1 MSVIRVLSCF
11 LKPQR
16 LGKFKSINST
26 VPNLKLHNESSNPIP
41 NRLNE
46 YMKLKQPQERCTAV
60 YTWIDGSGVNMRDKT
75 KVLDFVPEVICQLPV
90 WSYDGSS
97 TDQATGDNSDVYLVP
112 VAMYPDP
119 FRGGENKIVL
129 CETYDSDK
137 KPTPTNLRRCCFES
151 LEKAAAEKPW
161 FGLEQEYTMM
171 NTHPHPWP
179 YMWPVGYPGPQGPY
193 YCGVGTGKAYGR
205 SIVEAHLRA
214 CLYCGIN
221 VSGTNA
227 EVMPSQWEFQV
238 GPSEGI
244 AAADDLWVARYL
256 LHRIAEE
263 AGVAISLDPKPIEGD
278 WNGTGG
284 HVNFS
289 TEKMRQENGLAEIE
303 KAIKKLEANHAKHI
317 KVYDP
322 RGGKDNERR
331 LTGHH
336 ETSSIDKFT
345 WAVASRK
352 VSVRV
357 TREVHEAKKGYL
369 EDRRPSANADPYA
382 VCNALVCTILLE

>member
-1 MSVIRVLSCF
+1 
-11 LKPQR
+11 
-16 LGKFKSINST
+16 
-26 VPNLKLHNESSNPIP
+26 
-41 NRLNE
+41 
-46 YMKLKQPQERCTAV
+46 
-60 YTWIDGSGVNMRDKT
+60 
-75 KVLDFVPEVICQLPV
+75 
-90 WSYDGSS
+90 
-97 TDQATGDNSDVYLVP
+97 
-112 VAMYPDP
+112 MY
-119 FRGGENKIVL
+119 
-129 CETYDSDK
+129 CE
-137 KPTPTNLRRCCFES
+137 
-151 LEKAAAEKPW
+151 
-161 FGLEQEYTMM
+161 
-171 NTHPHPWP
+171 
-179 YMWPVGYPGPQGPY
+179 GPY
-193 YCGVGTGKAYGR
+193 YCGVGAGKAFGR

-244 AAADDLWVARYL
+244 AGADDLWVARYL

-263 AGVAISLDPKPIEGD
+263 AGVAISFDPKPIEGD